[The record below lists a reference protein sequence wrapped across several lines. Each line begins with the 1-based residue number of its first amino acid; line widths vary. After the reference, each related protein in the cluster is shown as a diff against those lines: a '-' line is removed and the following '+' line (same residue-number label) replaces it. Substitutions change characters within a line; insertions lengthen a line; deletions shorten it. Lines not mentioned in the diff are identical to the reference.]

1 MATSENIRDIVKTV
15 LIEIFR
21 EEPEFIIEILVKNP
35 VILQEALL
43 KVAPWTSLIRSLED
57 LSMIT
62 KKDLGEVKSEIGR
75 IRGEI
80 GEIKNVMVTKRD
92 LDEVKKDLGEV
103 KSEIGRIRGEIG
115 EIKNVMVT
123 KRDLDEV
130 KKLIEMRL
138 MSIGSRWGLIN
149 EEAVREGIRDLLRS
163 VGYSVEKWIW
173 FDSTG
178 YVYGHPSTIDLD
190 IVIKDSLVIAIE
202 ITSSIKRGEPLYLK
216 KKVELYEKVSGR
228 KVSKIM
234 MIAPYIADRNPD
246 EIIIAAQK
254 DGITIVAPEDI
265 RTI

>member
-1 MATSENIRDIVKTV
+1 MKTV

-62 KKDLGEVKSEIGR
+62 KKDLS
-75 IRGEI
+75 
-80 GEIKNVMVTKRD
+80 
-92 LDEVKKDLGEV
+92 EV

>member
-1 MATSENIRDIVKTV
+1 VKTV

-21 EEPEFIIEILVKNP
+21 EEPKFIIEILVKNP

-62 KKDLGEVKSEIGR
+62 KKDLSEVKSEIGR
-75 IRGEI
+75 IRSEI
-80 GEIKNVMVTKRD
+80 GE
-92 LDEVKKDLGEV
+92 L
-103 KSEIGRIRGEIG
+103 
-115 EIKNVMVT
+115 KNVMVT

-173 FDSTG
+173 LDSTG

-216 KKVELYEKVSGR
+216 KKVKLYEKVSGR
-228 KVSKIM
+228 KVLKIM

>member
-1 MATSENIRDIVKTV
+1 VATSENIRDIVKTV

-57 LSMIT
+57 LSMIA

-80 GEIKNVMVTKRD
+80 GEIKNVMVA
-92 LDEVKKDLGEV
+92 
-103 KSEIGRIRGEIG
+103 
-115 EIKNVMVT
+115 

-246 EIIIAAQK
+246 EISTSLAL
-254 DGITIVAPEDI
+254 
-265 RTI
+265 

>member
-1 MATSENIRDIVKTV
+1 
-15 LIEIFR
+15 
-21 EEPEFIIEILVKNP
+21 
-35 VILQEALL
+35 
-43 KVAPWTSLIRSLED
+43 VAPWTSLIRSLED
-57 LSMIT
+57 LSTIA
-62 KKDLGEVKSEIGR
+62 
-75 IRGEI
+75 
-80 GEIKNVMVTKRD
+80 
-92 LDEVKKDLGEV
+92 KKDLGEV

-190 IVIKDSLVIAIE
+190 IFIKDSLVIAIE

-246 EIIIAAQK
+246 EISTSLAL
-254 DGITIVAPEDI
+254 
-265 RTI
+265 

>member
-1 MATSENIRDIVKTV
+1 VATSENIRDIVKTV

-57 LSMIT
+57 LSTIA
-62 KKDLGEVKSEIGR
+62 
-75 IRGEI
+75 
-80 GEIKNVMVTKRD
+80 
-92 LDEVKKDLGEV
+92 KKDLGEV

-246 EIIIAAQK
+246 EISTSLAL
-254 DGITIVAPEDI
+254 
-265 RTI
+265 

>member
-1 MATSENIRDIVKTV
+1 MKTV

-21 EEPEFIIEILVKNP
+21 EEPKFIIEILVKNP

-62 KKDLGEVKSEIGR
+62 KKDLS
-75 IRGEI
+75 
-80 GEIKNVMVTKRD
+80 
-92 LDEVKKDLGEV
+92 EV

>member
-1 MATSENIRDIVKTV
+1 VATSENIRDIVKTV

-62 KKDLGEVKSEIGR
+62 KKDLS
-75 IRGEI
+75 
-80 GEIKNVMVTKRD
+80 
-92 LDEVKKDLGEV
+92 EV

-138 MSIGSRWGLIN
+138 MSIGSRRGLN
-149 EEAVREGIRDLLRS
+149 SEEAVREGIRDLLRS

-246 EIIIAAQK
+246 EISTSLAL
-254 DGITIVAPEDI
+254 
-265 RTI
+265 

>member
-1 MATSENIRDIVKTV
+1 VATSENIRDIVKTV

-62 KKDLGEVKSEIGR
+62 KKDLS
-75 IRGEI
+75 
-80 GEIKNVMVTKRD
+80 
-92 LDEVKKDLGEV
+92 EV

-246 EIIIAAQK
+246 EISTSLALQ
-254 DGITIVAPEDI
+254 GE
-265 RTI
+265 

>member
-62 KKDLGEVKSEIGR
+62 KKDLS
-75 IRGEI
+75 
-80 GEIKNVMVTKRD
+80 
-92 LDEVKKDLGEV
+92 EV

-246 EIIIAAQK
+246 EISTSLAL
-254 DGITIVAPEDI
+254 
-265 RTI
+265 

>member
-1 MATSENIRDIVKTV
+1 VATSENIRDIVKTV

-57 LSMIT
+57 LSTIA

-75 IRGEI
+75 IRC
-80 GEIKNVMVTKRD
+80 
-92 LDEVKKDLGEV
+92 
-103 KSEIGRIRGEIG
+103 EIG

-246 EIIIAAQK
+246 EISTSLAL
-254 DGITIVAPEDI
+254 
-265 RTI
+265 

>member
-62 KKDLGEVKSEIGR
+62 KKDLSEVKSEI
-75 IRGEI
+75 
-80 GEIKNVMVTKRD
+80 D
-92 LDEVKKDLGEV
+92 
-103 KSEIGRIRGEIG
+103 RIRGEIG

-190 IVIKDSLVIAIE
+190 IVIKDSLIIAIE

-246 EIIIAAQK
+246 EISTSLAL
-254 DGITIVAPEDI
+254 
-265 RTI
+265 

>member
-1 MATSENIRDIVKTV
+1 VATSENIRDIVKTV

-57 LSMIT
+57 LSTIA
-62 KKDLGEVKSEIGR
+62 
-75 IRGEI
+75 
-80 GEIKNVMVTKRD
+80 
-92 LDEVKKDLGEV
+92 KKDLGEV

-202 ITSSIKRGEPLYLK
+202 ITSSVKRGEPLYLK

-228 KVSKIM
+228 RASKIM

-246 EIIIAAQK
+246 EISTSLAL
-254 DGITIVAPEDI
+254 
-265 RTI
+265 

>member
-1 MATSENIRDIVKTV
+1 MKIV

-21 EEPEFIIEILVKNP
+21 EEAEFIIEILVKNP

-57 LSMIT
+57 LSTIA
-62 KKDLGEVKSEIGR
+62 
-75 IRGEI
+75 
-80 GEIKNVMVTKRD
+80 
-92 LDEVKKDLGEV
+92 KKDLGEV

-216 KKVELYEKVSGR
+216 KKVELYEKVCGR
-228 KVSKIM
+228 KASKIM

-246 EIIIAAQK
+246 EISTSLAL
-254 DGITIVAPEDI
+254 
-265 RTI
+265 

>member
-1 MATSENIRDIVKTV
+1 VATSENIRDIVKTV

-62 KKDLGEVKSEIGR
+62 KKDLS
-75 IRGEI
+75 
-80 GEIKNVMVTKRD
+80 
-92 LDEVKKDLGEV
+92 EV

-246 EIIIAAQK
+246 EISTSLAL
-254 DGITIVAPEDI
+254 
-265 RTI
+265 